1 MVDKQP
7 KQPFLERN
15 SNFIVATVT
24 WAVML
29 GTFAGYITNK
39 DTKMETDIGWIKQ
52 NIVEIKLDIKQIQR
66 GGMRRIVLNEK
77 DQPIKN

>member
-1 MVDKQP
+1 MKDK
-7 KQPFLERN
+7 N
-15 SNFIVATVT
+15 SQQDKDIEVA
-24 WAVML
+24 
-29 GTFAGYITNK
+29 K
-39 DTKMETDIGWIKQ
+39 TDIGWIKQ